1 MTKEQR
7 RFAPTRVSEIT
18 GLGVQIEM
26 ESVSGFDWIHCPD
39 SVEYTCV
46 MPSPPGESIIMYD
59 NVLYHT

>member
-26 ESVSGFDWIHCPD
+26 ESVSGFDWTDCPD
-39 SVEYTCV
+39 SVEYAYRECYRSRQFQILV
-46 MPSPPGESIIMYD
+46 ILEYS
-59 NVLYHT
+59 HF

>member
-26 ESVSGFDWIHCPD
+26 ESVSGFDWTDCPD
-39 SVEYTCV
+39 SVEYAQFFT
-46 MPSPPGESIIMYD
+46 I
-59 NVLYHT
+59 